1 MRRYNPPMRT
11 PLLLALPLLAACG
24 DKDPEDSAPEPLT
37 GCAASSAALAGCT
50 DGEAY
55 QTDLVFIAQERP
67 PGSAHHQAVQDLC
80 AERFEELGLEVERH
94 GFSSG
99 VNVIGRLPGQTQ
111 PDRQV
116 LITAHYDHIEGCAG
130 ADDNGSGVA
139 GVLESARLLSMG
151 RYERSIVFACW
162 DQEEN
167 GLLGARSWANEAR
180 DRGDEIITV
189 FNYEM
194 IGYYD
199 DSPGA
204 QSFPAGLDLL
214 FPDEYALAEEN
225 EFRGDFLAVIG
236 DEESDDAMEAMAV
249 HAQAVDLKL
258 LTLELTTEQ
267 TTSGFLSDLRR
278 SDHAPFWDAGY
289 PAMMLTDTSE
299 YRYAAYH
306 CRDGEDVV
314 ENLDQ
319 DFARKNIAVTVG
331 AAADVA
337 GLMVD

>member
-1 MRRYNPPMRT
+1 MRT
-11 PLLLALPLLAACG
+11 LLLLLPLPLLAACG
-24 DKDPEDSAPEPLT
+24 DKDPVDTGPEPLA
-37 GCAASSAALAGCT
+37 GCAASSAALAACA

-94 GFSSG
+94 AFASG
-99 VNVIGRLPGQTQ
+99 VNVLGRLPGRSAPEQ
-111 PDRQV
+111 QV

-167 GLLGARSWANEAR
+167 GLLGARAWVAEAKER
-180 DRGDEIITV
+180 DEAIVTV
-189 FNYEM
+189 FNFEM
-194 IGYYD
+194 IGFFD
-199 DSPGA
+199 DRPDS

-214 FPDEYALAEEN
+214 FPEAYEQAVDN

-236 DEESDDAMEAMAV
+236 DEGSDEAMEAMTV
-249 HAQAVDLKL
+249 HAQALELKL
-258 LTLELTTEQ
+258 LPLELSTEQ
-267 TTSGFLSDLRR
+267 TGSSFLSDLRR
-278 SDHAPFWDAGY
+278 SDHSPFWDAGY

-299 YRYAAYH
+299 FRYAAYH

-314 ENLDQ
+314 ENLDRT
-319 DFARKNIAVTVG
+319 FARKNIAATVG